1 MLLYKRILKHLKMKQ
16 IRMTIEDMNK
26 ILLLKGFLVEN
37 EIISEVTI
45 TKSNAIVFNI
55 VSELEKEFLSL
66 ILINTGLPDKVSKP
80 LWLSGRY
87 KNLGDV
93 IKSTEKELLRVPNFG
108 KVLLKELNFFLLTK
122 GLKLKEEE

>member
-1 MLLYKRILKHLKMKQ
+1 
-16 IRMTIEDMNK
+16 MTIEDMNK

-80 LWLSGRY
+80 FWLSGRY